1 MAARSK
7 REFRSLRHPGL
18 EPGPGCIPA
27 PTGVQSVKNER
38 ASAHPEFVEGR
49 RPFSFGQ
56 ATGKMG
62 LLGSGEYFGAC
73 LNRDI
78 DRFFL
83 C

>member
-1 MAARSK
+1 MTLLHKGPCLREPGEGVS
-7 REFRSLRHPGL
+7 REFTEGQDARVL
-18 EPGPGCIPA
+18 EI
-27 PTGVQSVKNER
+27 QQ
-38 ASAHPEFVEGR
+38 
-49 RPFSFGQ
+49 RPFRGR
-56 ATGKMG
+56 TG